1 MEDILVVNKFYVKSN
16 LFKYQ
21 VKSINNVKKTIDSIN
36 GNKFLLVDNKVMN
49 LFKSLN
55 KINLNSNNIVRIRA
69 NEKNKEFSAITKII
83 SKLLKKGI
91 KKNSILIVIG
101 GGITQD
107 IGGFISSILFRG
119 IQWFFFPTTL
129 LAQGD
134 SCIGSKTS
142 INFKYSKNQIGTF
155 YPPSKIFLNEGFLLT
170 LKKNDLLSGLGE
182 MSHYFIIGGKKAFE
196 LFEKEMSKKL
206 IDYEML
212 IFKCLRIKRKFIEK
226 DEFDKNQ
233 RNILNYG
240 HTFGH
245 AIETVTNY
253 KIPHGVA
260 VSIGID
266 LVNHFSVQMG
276 YMNAK
281 LKKRINNTLKK
292 IYRGYKFNNLNIKK
306 IIEAIKKDK
315 KSIEKSINLILS
327 KNLERMFIKKIVIN
341 KKFEMIL
348 NCYFENLNV

>member
-1 MEDILVVNKFYVKSN
+1 MEDILVVKKFYVKSN

-142 INFKYSKNQIGTF
+142 INFDIYKN
-155 YPPSKIFLNEGFLLT
+155 
-170 LKKNDLLSGLGE
+170 
-182 MSHYFIIGGKKAFE
+182 
-196 LFEKEMSKKL
+196 
-206 IDYEML
+206 
-212 IFKCLRIKRKFIEK
+212 LRI
-226 DEFDKNQ
+226 
-233 RNILNYG
+233 L
-240 HTFGH
+240 T
-245 AIETVTNY
+245 
-253 KIPHGVA
+253 
-260 VSIGID
+260 
-266 LVNHFSVQMG
+266 
-276 YMNAK
+276 
-281 LKKRINNTLKK
+281 RI
-292 IYRGYKFNNLNIKK
+292 
-306 IIEAIKKDK
+306 
-315 KSIEKSINLILS
+315 
-327 KNLERMFIKKIVIN
+327 
-341 KKFEMIL
+341 
-348 NCYFENLNV
+348 